1 MCHVFHAPL
10 FVHTLF
16 NTPYFEFV
24 VEGETQKA
32 THHSV
37 SNWAREV
44 KEPAYMKDIVW
55 KYKTTI
61 FLWGQ

>member
-1 MCHVFHAPL
+1 MCHVVHAPL

-44 KEPAYMKDIVW
+44 KEPAYMKDIV
-55 KYKTTI
+55 
-61 FLWGQ
+61 